1 MLRFL
6 NDADRN
12 EVMVENKDIE
22 EFLAAYR
29 QGATADFIQ
38 PWQDGRW
45 GALWAFPPCDPAAA
59 ERAGRQMARMGAT
72 KIRWIRRAQLRD
84 TRGTT
89 ATVILTEFPTRHQRV
104 IAIYS
109 GALLEIGFHL
119 EDAMSNSLTD
129 AFGRRIHVD
138 TH

>member
-1 MLRFL
+1 MLRL
-6 NDADRN
+6 PNDADRN

-22 EFLAAYR
+22 EFLTAYR

-38 PWQDGRW
+38 PWQNERW
-45 GALWAFPPCDPAAA
+45 GTLWTIPPCDPAAA

-72 KIRWIRRAQLRD
+72 KIRWIRRARLRD
-84 TRGTT
+84 ARGTID
-89 ATVILTEFPTRHQRV
+89 TVILTEFPARQQRV
-104 IAIYS
+104 ITIDS

-119 EDAMSNSLTD
+119 EDATSNSLTD
-129 AFGRRIHVD
+129 ALGHRTHVD